1 MFNSKRKKKSFYVQQ
16 MLCSLNKTERND
28 HEAKLKWAHLCLPL
42 WNSSL
47 LTQDPTFLLPLL
59 AVQASSLLCLYTSP
73 DPQIL
78 PTISCA
84 RDIII
89 VYC

>member
-1 MFNSKRKKKSFYVQQ
+1 
-16 MLCSLNKTERND
+16 MLCSLNKTERHD
-28 HEAKLKWAHLCLPL
+28 HEAKLKWDHFCLPL

-59 AVQASSLLCLYTSP
+59 TFQASPLLCLYASP

-78 PTISCA
+78 PTISRA
-84 RDIII
+84 LDIII